1 MRIFRRSLSIVA
13 LLVIAAAVWW
23 RLSTPASPGIVL
35 ITIDTLRADRVGAY
49 GSKIARTPALDS
61 VAAKGIRFNA
71 AYATV
76 PLTLPSHTSI
86 LSGRL
91 PVEHSVRT
99 NDGYRVPDNV
109 PLVAETL
116 RRTGYRTAAF
126 VGSVVLRSSTGI
138 GRGFDLFD
146 DDMGQRAERPGGEV
160 VQRAMKWLGSVGGA
174 RFFIWVHLNDPHL
187 PYDAPEPFA
196 TEYSGHPYEAEV
208 AYADHCV
215 GTLLAELDRLGML
228 KRTTVI
234 VAADHGEGLGDHGER
249 SHGVLLYDSTI
260 HVPLL
265 IRPAGGAP
273 SPSTVEQTVSTAQIE
288 PTVLAL
294 ANLPNDSAFPGLLK
308 AGSTADLVSAET
320 LYLVQQLGWSPMYA
334 ARLGHFKVIDAP
346 TPELYDLD
354 TDPGEQRNLAAVH
367 PEMVEGLREK
377 LRHDLETAAQRA
389 VKPSTASLDS
399 NARSQLATL
408 GYASGGG
415 RIAVGFVPV
424 AGIDPKERL
433 DIWEEVERGIELSQR
448 GNHAEARAVFESVLQ
463 HDPGNVLA
471 LKFLGAAALER
482 GDLAQAIEYNQ
493 RVVETGLHQ
502 ADALSNLALAYYR
515 AGRLDAALTSA
526 HAAIHANAS
535 HPMARAN
542 LLLILQAIGSE
553 RARADNTAGAIAAF
567 QEAASIDPTNLDIA
581 ERLAA
586 VLHRAGRVDEAR
598 RMFESVVAVAPDR
611 REPQL
616 SLAILDLEAGR
627 LHDAVDRL
635 ERMGQ
640 DWPGAYRAQYYLGEA
655 YRGLGDRVRARNAYA
670 ACLGGAPPTDPIVPV
685 VRHVLALLK

>member
-1 MRIFRRSLSIVA
+1 M
-13 LLVIAAAVWW
+13 LLIAVAVWW
-23 RLSTPASPGIVL
+23 RLSKPASPGIVL
-35 ITIDTLRADRVGAY
+35 ITIDTLRADRVGVY
-49 GSKIARTPALDS
+49 GSKIARTPALDR

-116 RRTGYRTAAF
+116 RRAGYRTAAF

-146 DDMGQRAERPGGEV
+146 DDMGQRAERPGEEV

-228 KRTTVI
+228 KRSTVI

-249 SHGVLLYDSTI
+249 SHGVLLYDSTLR
-260 HVPLL
+260 VPLL
-265 IRPAGGAP
+265 IRPAGGVA
-273 SPSTVEQTVSTAQIE
+273 SPSTVDEIVSTAQIE

-294 ANLPNDSAFPGLLK
+294 ANLPNDSSLPGLLK
-308 AGSTADLVSAET
+308 AGPTSDVVSAET

-334 ARLGHFKVIDAP
+334 AHLGHFKVIDAP
-346 TPELYDLD
+346 TPELYDLEA
-354 TDPGEQRNLAAVH
+354 DPGEQRNLAAVH
-367 PEMVEGLREK
+367 PEMVEDLREK
-377 LRHDLETAAQRA
+377 LRHDLESAAQRA
-389 VKPSTASLDS
+389 VMPSTSSLDS

-415 RIAVGFVPV
+415 RLAVGVVPV
-424 AGIDPKERL
+424 AGIDPKDRIEV
-433 DIWEEVERGIELSQR
+433 WEEVERGIELSQK
-448 GNHAEARAVFESVLQ
+448 GNHAEAREVFESVLK

-471 LKFLGAAALER
+471 LKFLGASALER
-482 GDLAQAIEYNQ
+482 GDLARAIEYNQ
-493 RVVETGLHQ
+493 RVVDTGLHQ

-515 AGRLDAALTSA
+515 AGRLDAALTCA
-526 HAAIHANAS
+526 HAAIRANAS

-567 QEAASIDPTNLDIA
+567 QEAASLNPTNLDIT

-598 RMFESVVAVAPDR
+598 RMFESVVTAAPDR
-611 REPQL
+611 PEPQL
-616 SLAILDLEAGR
+616 SLAILDLEANR
-627 LHDAVDRL
+627 LQDAADRL
-635 ERMGQ
+635 ERIPK
-640 DWPGAYRAQYYLGEA
+640 DWPGAYRTQYYLGEA
-655 YRGLGDRVRARNAYA
+655 YRGLGDRARARNAYA
-670 ACLGGAPPTDPIVPV
+670 ACLAGAPSADPIVPV
-685 VRHVLALLK
+685 VRHALALVK

>member
-1 MRIFRRSLSIVA
+1 LSIVA
-13 LLVIAAAVWW
+13 LLVIAVAVWW
-23 RLSTPASPGIVL
+23 RLSTPARPGIVL

-49 GSKIARTPALDS
+49 GSKIVRTPALDS
-61 VAAKGIRFNA
+61 IAAQGIRFNA

-76 PLTLPSHTSI
+76 PLTLPSHLSI

-99 NDGYRVPDNV
+99 NDGYRVPDDV

-160 VQRAMKWLGSVGGA
+160 VQRAIEWLGSVGRD

-196 TEYSGHPYEAEV
+196 TEYSAHPYEAEV

-215 GTLLAELDRLGML
+215 GTLLAELARLGML

-273 SPSTVEQTVSTAQIE
+273 SPSTVEQIVSTAQIE

-294 ANLPNDSAFPGLLK
+294 AHLPNDSVFPGLLK
-308 AGSTADLVSAET
+308 AGPTAGLVSAET
-320 LYLVQQLGWSPMYA
+320 LYLAQQLGWSPMYA
-334 ARLGHFKVIDAP
+334 AHLGHFKVIDAP

-354 TDPGEQRNLAAVH
+354 ADPGEQRNLAAVH
-367 PEMVEGLREK
+367 PEMVKDLREK
-377 LRHDLETAAQRA
+377 LRHDLETAAGRA
-389 VKPSTASLDS
+389 VKSSTVSLDS

-424 AGIDPKERL
+424 VGIDPKERIDL
-433 DIWEEVERGIELSQR
+433 WEQIEHGLELSQSS
-448 GNHAEARAVFESVLQ
+448 NHAKARAVFESVLQ
-463 HDPGNVLA
+463 QDPGNVLA

-493 RVVETGLHQ
+493 RVVATGLHQ

-515 AGRLDAALTSA
+515 AGRLDAALTAA

-535 HPMARAN
+535 HPMARTN

-567 QEAASIDPTNLDIA
+567 EEAASIDPTNLDIT

-598 RMFESVVAVAPDR
+598 RMFESVVAMAPNR
-611 REPQL
+611 PEPQL
-616 SLAILDLEAGR
+616 SLAVLDVEAGR

-635 ERMGQ
+635 ERIGR
-640 DWPGAYRAQYYLGEA
+640 DWPGAYQAQFYLGEA
-655 YRGLGDRVRARNAYA
+655 YRGLGDRVRARNAYMV
-670 ACLGGAPPTDPIVPV
+670 CLGGAPPTDPIVPA
-685 VRHVLALLK
+685 VRHALALLK